1 MGINNDQLCAFIFN
15 LKVINEYSSSFDN
28 YIYIIYI
35 LLIMSISNISSILK
49 GKKICSAFLS
59 PSFFCKTYT
68 FYDFMI
74 TIQEAVPDDTVVR
87 CDSNRF
93 YKDIQVITLHSIV
106 VL

>member
-68 FYDFMI
+68 FYDNN
-74 TIQEAVPDDTVVR
+74 TR
-87 CDSNRF
+87 GGSRR
-93 YKDIQVITLHSIV
+93 YSSTLWFK
-106 VL
+106 LFL

>member
-15 LKVINEYSSSFDN
+15 LKVINECSSSFDN

-49 GKKICSAFLS
+49 GKKICPTLLS
-59 PSFFCKTYT
+59 PSFFVKHTR
-68 FYDFMI
+68 FMI
-74 TIQEAVPDDTVVR
+74 TIQEAVIDDTAVR